1 MKNPTPRIAGLALSL
16 AMALALCHCAS
27 HSNRHA
33 TTGMTAPNRGQA
45 EPPTVRRIAYLKG
58 DDLKRVRNPEFVKTY
73 HIGRTPGGNGLT
85 MREAHRVYR
94 LEKTTR
100 WNLARG
106 NPPLQPSGPVGRTVD
121 VAFKPLPE
129 SKAIRA
135 ELNRHKSISEELDEA
150 RVKAVESLA
159 KIQSRLA
166 EAPASANVIGR
177 LQEALAMERE
187 RHRQSTT
194 APDDPGMNANSG
206 DTSSA
211 LQRWGERQASKN
223 SAAKDEPNDDQE
235 SR

>member
-1 MKNPTPRIAGLALSL
+1 M
-16 AMALALCHCAS
+16 
-27 HSNRHA
+27 
-33 TTGMTAPNRGQA
+33 
-45 EPPTVRRIAYLKG
+45 
-58 DDLKRVRNPEFVKTY
+58 
-73 HIGRTPGGNGLT
+73 
-85 MREAHRVYR
+85 
-94 LEKTTR
+94 
-100 WNLARG
+100 
-106 NPPLQPSGPVGRTVD
+106 D

-135 ELNRHKSISEELDEA
+135 ELTRHKSISEELDEA

-194 APDDPGMNANSG
+194 APDDSGMNANSG
-206 DTSSA
+206 DTRSA